1 MAKKID
7 ELDLT
12 PPEDMADLQIWLRR
26 NFEIIKDLMDEG
38 LDVTD
43 TFTTADGKT
52 VSVEQGIVKSI
63 V

>member
-43 TFTTADGKT
+43 TFTTTDGKT